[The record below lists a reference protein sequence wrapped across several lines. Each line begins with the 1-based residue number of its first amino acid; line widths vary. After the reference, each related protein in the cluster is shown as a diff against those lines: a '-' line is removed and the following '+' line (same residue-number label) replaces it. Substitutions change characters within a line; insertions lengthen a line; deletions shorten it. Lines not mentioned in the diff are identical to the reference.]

1 MKQVAV
7 YARGRPRARD
17 PERVLGRTTGADLNP
32 DDTLPWVNDPE
43 ADRHRQGASA
53 LS

>member
-1 MKQVAV
+1 MG
-7 YARGRPRARD
+7 YA
-17 PERVLGRTTGADLNP
+17 TGPMLNP

>member
-1 MKQVAV
+1 VAGL
-7 YARGRPRARD
+7 ARVIPSAYGLHD
-17 PERVLGRTTGADLNP
+17 GADLNP

-43 ADRHRQGASA
+43 ADQHRRGASA